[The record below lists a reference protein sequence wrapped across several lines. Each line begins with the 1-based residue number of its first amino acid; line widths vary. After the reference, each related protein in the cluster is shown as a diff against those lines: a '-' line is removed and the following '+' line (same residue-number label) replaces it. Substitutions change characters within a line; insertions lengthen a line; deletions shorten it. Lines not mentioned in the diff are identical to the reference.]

1 MPLSRA
7 GTDFRKAF
15 AERPPRKAYRPRWD
29 DIYDAKM
36 KGFMGKVALARMT
49 KGTPLGKWS
58 CLLPDDIILVCTRF
72 VEL

>member
-15 AERPPRKAYRPRWD
+15 ATERPPRWD

>member
-15 AERPPRKAYRPRWD
+15 AERPPCWN

-36 KGFMGKVALARMT
+36 KGFMRKVALARMT

>member
-1 MPLSRA
+1 VPLSRA

-15 AERPPRKAYRPRWD
+15 AERPPRKTIERWD

-36 KGFMGKVALARMT
+36 KGFMVKVALARMT